1 MKIMSLGSLV
11 CAAFFALA
19 DTAAADEPLYPKQN
33 CQAVIQSASAFHQ
46 CYAANLAAANKA
58 LDTIYNE
65 LMTQSPFYVGN
76 ADALRDVERAWIVY
90 KDKECK
96 YEYGDGTSGNEDY
109 WLAHADCEIR
119 VTEQRIVELKG
130 RPSCTGGGSLCTPH
144 MR

>member
-1 MKIMSLGSLV
+1 MKITSLGSLV
-11 CAAFFALA
+11 GAAIFALA
-19 DTAAADEPLYPKQN
+19 GTAAADEPLYPKQN
-33 CQAVIQSASAFHQ
+33 CQSVIQSASAFHQ

-58 LDTIYNE
+58 LDTLYNE
-65 LMTQSPFYVGN
+65 LMAQSPFYVGN

>member
-1 MKIMSLGSLV
+1 MKAVIFLV
-11 CAAFFALA
+11 AACASVSA
-19 DTAAADEPLYPKQN
+19 AAADEPLCAKQN
-33 CQAVIQSASAFHQ
+33 CAAVIQSATAFHQ

-58 LDTIYNE
+58 LDDIYQS
-65 LMTQSPFYVGN
+65 LLTQKTFYVGN
-76 ADALRDVERAWIVY
+76 SKALRDVERAWIVY

-119 VTEQRIVELKG
+119 VTEQRIRELQG

>member
-1 MKIMSLGSLV
+1 MKIAVSV
-11 CAAFFALA
+11 AFAVVVAVGGVARA
-19 DTAAADEPLYPKQN
+19 DAPLYPKQD
-33 CQAVIQSASAFHQ
+33 CQSVIQSASAFHA
-46 CYAANLAAANKA
+46 CYATNLAAANKA
-58 LDTIYNE
+58 LDDVYQS
-65 LMTQSPFYVGN
+65 LMHQQTFYLGS

-90 KDKECK
+90 KDKECR

>member
-1 MKIMSLGSLV
+1 MEIKTLLSLL
-11 CAAFFALA
+11 CAGTLALA
-19 DTAAADEPLYPKQN
+19 GAAAADEPLYPKQN

-58 LDTIYNE
+58 LDAVYND
-65 LMTQSPFYVGN
+65 LLTQKAFYVGS
-76 ADALRDVERAWIVY
+76 ADALRDVERTWIVY

-96 YEYGDGTSGNEDY
+96 FEYGDGSSGNEDF

-119 VTEQRIVELKG
+119 VTEQRIVELRG
-130 RPSCTGGGSLCTPH
+130 RPSCTGGNSVCTPH

>member
-1 MKIMSLGSLV
+1 MKIKMLLSLL
-11 CAAFFALA
+11 CAAMFAA
-19 DTAAADEPLYPKQN
+19 AGAVAADEPLYPKQN

-46 CYAANLAAANKA
+46 CYVANLAAANKA
-58 LDTIYNE
+58 LDMIYNA
-65 LMTQSPFYVGN
+65 LMAQKTFYVGS

-96 YEYGDGTSGNEDY
+96 FEYGDGTSGNEDY

-130 RPSCTGGGSLCTPH
+130 RPSCTGGNSVCTPH

>member
-1 MKIMSLGSLV
+1 MKAFIILAVTLG
-11 CAAFFALA
+11 AFC
-19 DTAAADEPLYPKQN
+19 TAAADAPLYPKQN
-33 CQAVIQSASAFHQ
+33 CEAVIQSATAFHQ

-58 LDTIYNE
+58 LDALYQS
-65 LMTQSPFYVGN
+65 LMTQQTFYVGS

-119 VTEQRIVELKG
+119 VTEQRIRELQG
-130 RPSCTGGGSLCTPH
+130 RPSCTGGGSVCTPH

>member
-1 MKIMSLGSLV
+1 MMRFVFGLLLLMFGTQT
-11 CAAFFALA
+11 ALA
-19 DTAAADEPLYPKQN
+19 DDAPLYPKQD
-33 CQAVIQSASAFHQ
+33 CQAVIQSASAFHA
-46 CYAANLAAANKA
+46 CYAANLEAANKA
-58 LDTIYNE
+58 LDRLYND
-65 LMTQSPFYVGN
+65 LMHQQTFYVGS

-119 VTEQRIVELKG
+119 VTEARIVELKG

>member
-1 MKIMSLGSLV
+1 MKILACVVLAVVAATAGS
-11 CAAFFALA
+11 
-19 DTAAADEPLYPKQN
+19 TAADAPLYPKQD
-33 CQAVIQSASAFHQ
+33 CQAVIGSAAAFHR
-46 CYAANLAAANKA
+46 CYAANLAAANRA
-58 LDTIYNE
+58 LDTIYNA
-65 LMTQSPFYVGN
+65 LLTQTTFYVGS

-96 YEYGDGTSGNEDY
+96 YEYGDGMSGNEDY

>member
-1 MKIMSLGSLV
+1 MKAVACFIFAGV
-11 CAAFFALA
+11 VAAASPAL
-19 DTAAADEPLYPKQN
+19 ADEPLYPKQD

-46 CYAANLAAANKA
+46 CYAANLAAADKA
-58 LDTIYNE
+58 LATLYNA
-65 LMTQSPFYVGN
+65 LMSQQTFYVGS

-119 VTEQRIVELKG
+119 VTEQRIAELKG

>member
-1 MKIMSLGSLV
+1 MKVRAPRSLFCVVTL
-11 CAAFFALA
+11 ALA
-19 DTAAADEPLYPKQN
+19 GTAAADEPHYQKQN

-58 LDTIYNE
+58 LDAIYNA
-65 LMTQSPFYVGN
+65 LLTQPTFYVGS

-90 KDKECK
+90 KDKECR
-96 YEYGDGTSGNEDY
+96 YEYGDGTSGNEDF

-119 VTEQRIVELKG
+119 VTDQRIAELKG
-130 RPSCTGGGSLCTPH
+130 RPSCTGGNSICTPH